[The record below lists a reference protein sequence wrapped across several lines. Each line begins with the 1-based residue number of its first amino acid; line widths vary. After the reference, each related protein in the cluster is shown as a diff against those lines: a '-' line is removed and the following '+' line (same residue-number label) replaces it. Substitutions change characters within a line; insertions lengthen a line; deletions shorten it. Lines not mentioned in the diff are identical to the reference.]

1 MICEDIRGRPEE
13 AILTDIAGPKPPLTG
28 AKRMTIAP
36 LAEISCHFGIDYSSI
51 VGIMEKE
58 E

>member
-1 MICEDIRGRPEE
+1 VNTSEGGRNE

-28 AKRMTIAP
+28 AKRMTTASLP
-36 LAEISCHFGIDYSSI
+36 RISCHFGIDYSSI